1 MVKESS
7 DESTSRRFVVDW
19 SRRRCLLLALS
30 EDIGEP
36 GAEILDAAAVRIAPD
51 LGQIIA
57 VTIISLVLHA

>member
-1 MVKESS
+1 
-7 DESTSRRFVVDW
+7 
-19 SRRRCLLLALS
+19 LALS